1 MTGIIFP
8 LDKVLFLRKIKKRTF
23 VHFSKKDIM
32 PAKTKDNPT
41 KGEVTRLA
49 VEEAAIELFL
59 AHGYHATSMRQ
70 IAEHAGLALGG
81 IYNHFASKDDI
92 FEAIIVDQHP
102 YKRVLPL
109 ILEAEGDNAEEFL
122 KNAARIVFAELDS
135 RPEYLKLM
143 FIEMVEFNGRHGAL
157 MLKEIVPKVL
167 PIFEKM
173 SKVRKQLR
181 VTNPAVFM
189 RSFFGMVMSYYL
201 TELVSSNSVIS
212 GLMPKNTQELYVDMY
227 LRGILKD

>member
-1 MTGIIFP
+1 
-8 LDKVLFLRKIKKRTF
+8 
-23 VHFSKKDIM
+23 M